1 MNIIIKQKEIEAGI
15 KLYLLQQG
23 IQLNG
28 KSTEISFT
36 AGRKD
41 SGLSAEIEINDAEG
55 VASAVDTMIQQ
66 QAPVAP
72 VVVVPEV
79 QTIPAVVH
87 SVNVPVVASLAT
99 ELVAEPVPAE
109 VLIKPATE
117 IPQAPQVGTAAD
129 AAVKA
134 AVDALFAAPADEDR
148 LEDGPVAEVAAVNAP
163 WEDDEVEAPVAAPA
177 VKTVSLFS

>member
-79 QTIPAVVH
+79 QAIPAVVH
-87 SVNVPVVASLAT
+87 SVNVPVVASIAT
-99 ELVAEPVPAE
+99 ELVAESVPAVVVE
-109 VLIKPATE
+109 AAMV
-117 IPQAPQVGTAAD
+117 PQADPAAD

-134 AVDALFAAPADEDR
+134 AVDALFSVPADEDR
-148 LEDGPVAEVAAVNAP
+148 PVEEDPVAEVAEADAP
-163 WEDDEVEAPVAAPA
+163 WEVDVAATSVAAPA
-177 VKTVSLFS
+177 TKTVSLFG